1 MKNTFL
7 ICDECQAVNIRT
19 LQKKLEKLDPDAEIV
34 IGCQSYCE
42 FMDAE
47 KHSLLLITAH
57 WLRLLKK
64 N

>member
-34 IGCQSYCE
+34 IGCQSYCGPGRR
-42 FMDAE
+42 
-47 KHSLLLITAH
+47 KTSLLLITAH

>member
-1 MKNTFL
+1 MSGSQYKNVTK
-7 ICDECQAVNIRT
+7 EV
-19 LQKKLEKLDPDAEIV
+19 KLDPDAEIV
-34 IGCQSYCE
+34 ILVNLIVDP
-42 FMDAE
+42 DAE

>member
-1 MKNTFL
+1 MSGSQYKNVTK
-7 ICDECQAVNIRT
+7 EVG
-19 LQKKLEKLDPDAEIV
+19 KLDPDAEIV
-34 IGCQSYCE
+34 IGCQSYCGP
-42 FMDAE
+42 DAE